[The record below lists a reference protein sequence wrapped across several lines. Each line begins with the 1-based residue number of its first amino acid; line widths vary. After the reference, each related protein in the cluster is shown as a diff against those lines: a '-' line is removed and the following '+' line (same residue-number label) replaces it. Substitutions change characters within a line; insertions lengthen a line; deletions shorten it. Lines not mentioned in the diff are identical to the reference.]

1 METTTTYLVMW
12 ETQIQGGYS
21 SRRYRR
27 EFAED
32 AKATATA
39 FYLSKRRDQ
48 YPTLCKVKTTII
60 KPAYVD
66 KLGVYHASYDKI
78 ELDILRQ
85 WGN

>member
-1 METTTTYLVMW
+1 MGTETTYLVMW
-12 ETQIQGGYS
+12 ETQTKDGYS

-27 EFAED
+27 EFTED

-48 YPTLCKVKTTII
+48 YPTLCRIKTTIV

-66 KLGVYHASYDKI
+66 ENGLYHASSDKI
-78 ELDILRQ
+78 EVEILRQ
-85 WGN
+85 FGN

>member
-1 METTTTYLVMW
+1 MGTETTYLVMW
-12 ETQIQGGYS
+12 ETQTKDGYS

-27 EFAED
+27 EFTED

-48 YPTLCKVKTTII
+48 YPTLCRIKTTIV

-66 KLGVYHASYDKI
+66 ENG
-78 ELDILRQ
+78 DITDDAYTY
-85 WGN
+85 WTEWE